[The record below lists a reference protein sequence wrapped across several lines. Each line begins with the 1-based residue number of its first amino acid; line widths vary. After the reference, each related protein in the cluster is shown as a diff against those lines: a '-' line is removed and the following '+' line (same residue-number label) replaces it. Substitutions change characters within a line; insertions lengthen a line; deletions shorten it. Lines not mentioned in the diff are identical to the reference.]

1 MRNSSGLF
9 LCSDRLLRHRRR
21 NDTWADSR
29 FSARTCGY
37 IWCTRGDCSYNY
49 RACGRPICV
58 VLSTAGFRELL
69 SHIKPWLEVVFSEI
83 SLYRELPSVR
93 LELFLHCF
101 LLIVFLLCIATS
113 ILHAPIPWVSDL
125 THDTITG
132 ILVGAAVLFVLLT
145 IVSFSVALRS
155 P

>member
-1 MRNSSGLF
+1 MTLGQTLDFLRGL
-9 LCSDRLLRHRRR
+9 
-21 NDTWADSR
+21 ADI
-29 FSARTCGY
+29 FGARGA
-37 IWCTRGDCSYNY
+37 I
-49 RACGRPICV
+49 
-58 VLSTAGFRELL
+58 VLITIVLAAGLYVLYLVHAGFRELL